1 MQRGQNFTPDH
12 FYKIQRVF
20 RDVWPEGSG
29 ELAQRTSRMEV
40 LGSIMHEW
48 RAWRWV
54 QVLVQAKR
62 HRLIIW
68 GGVGCFLVL
77 SLLAM
82 AGDRGFLELNE
93 FNRHLQRLEDQ
104 IRALE
109 EENLQ
114 VRRQVIG
121 LKSDPYQIERVAR
134 EDLGLARPDELIFVI
149 IDGLDTTP

>member
-1 MQRGQNFTPDH
+1 
-12 FYKIQRVF
+12 
-20 RDVWPEGSG
+20 
-29 ELAQRTSRMEV
+29 MEV

-48 RAWRWV
+48 RTWRWV
-54 QVLVQAKR
+54 QVLVQEKR

-149 IDGLDTTP
+149 IDGLDTMP